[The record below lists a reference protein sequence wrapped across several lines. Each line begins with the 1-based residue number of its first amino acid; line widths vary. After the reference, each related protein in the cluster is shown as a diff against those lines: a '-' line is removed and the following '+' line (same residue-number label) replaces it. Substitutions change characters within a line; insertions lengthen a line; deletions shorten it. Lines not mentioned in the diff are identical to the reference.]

1 MAVQQLVKFHIA
13 DEVFGIEIKQIFK
26 ILKPQEIFKVPN
38 TPPFIE
44 GLINLRGKVLT
55 IFNLRKRFN
64 MPEKE
69 NDENTKILIV
79 NHNDLLLGFTVDSVS
94 EIVRVPDEDFVETP
108 PELRSFDRRFLS
120 GVAKVGEKLILL
132 LNLDKILTADEELQ
146 VKEFVDEHG
155 AEVIENMPQ

>member
-44 GLINLRGKVLT
+44 GLLNLRGQVLT
-55 IFNLRKRFN
+55 VFNLRKRFN
-64 MPEKE
+64 MPEKV
-69 NDENTKILIV
+69 NDENTKILII
-79 NHNDLLLGFTVDSVS
+79 NQNDLLLGFTVDSVS
-94 EIVRVPDEDFVETP
+94 EIIRVPDEDFVETP
-108 PELRSFDRRFLS
+108 PELVSFDRRFLS

-132 LNLDKILTADEELQ
+132 LNLEKILTPDEELQ
-146 VKEFVDEHG
+146 VKEIVDEHG
-155 AEVIENMPQ
+155 AEVVEN

>member
-55 IFNLRKRFN
+55 VFNLRKRFN
-64 MPEKE
+64 LPDKE
-69 NDENTKILIV
+69 NDEDTKIIIV

-94 EIVRVPDEDFVETP
+94 EIVRVPDEEFADIP
-108 PELRSFDRRFLS
+108 PELVSFNRRFLS
-120 GVAKVGEKLILL
+120 GVAKVGEKLILI
-132 LNLDKILTADEELQ
+132 LNLEKVLTPDEELQ
-146 VKEFVDEHG
+146 VKEIVKEHG
-155 AEVIENMPQ
+155 DNAVKVGG

>member
-13 DEVFGIEIKQIFK
+13 DEVFGIEIRQIFK

-55 IFNLRKRFN
+55 VFNLRRRFN
-64 MPEKE
+64 MPEKA

-79 NHNDLLLGFTVDSVS
+79 NNNDLLLGFTVDSVS
-94 EIVRVPDEDFVETP
+94 EIVRVPDEEFVETP
-108 PELRSFDRRFLS
+108 PELTSFDRRFLS

-132 LNLDKILTADEELQ
+132 LNLDKILTPDEELK
-146 VKEFVDEHG
+146 VKEMVEEHG
-155 AEVIENMPQ
+155 AEVVEK